1 MSEMTLMDLI
11 VLLRDEVEG
20 FIARVDEEFLSMY
33 REYSVFE
40 AILLHDEALEREK
53 QEAEPL
59 KRAYLR
65 AVAEVFRFIPMS
77 SQLPKGSIYE
87 EFVKALSGMEYE
99 EYDRLVDRR
108 FRRILEKWEKGE
120 IVVKEGEVL
129 RMENEVLE
137 IVRRLVEGLRM
148 EDEILETARHLVNVG
163 VFSKYVEILERRRQL
178 DEVGEFCK
186 VSKKPL
192 SVEERMALVGE
203 LIGGGDEIRVE
214 VGMLE
219 TKYGVFLG
227 CANWFDVL
235 VDVWRMQKDAEE
247 PILVSALY
255 IYLKPIVQKAEF
267 VKEYLEKF
275 YRRQLRQYG
284 EMPFLNACGI
294 ALMKLGCDVRVEGP
308 ESRSAEIIWY
318 W

>member
-11 VLLRDEVEG
+11 VPLRDEVED
-20 FIARVDEEFLSMY
+20 FIARVDEEFLS
-33 REYSVFE
+33 RFAENSVFK

-59 KRAYLR
+59 KKAYLR
-65 AVAEVFRFIPMS
+65 AVAKTFRFIPRGE
-77 SQLPKGSIYE
+77 LPRGSIYG
-87 EFVKALSGMEYE
+87 EFVKGLSGMEYE
-99 EYDRLVDRR
+99 EYEQLVDRR
-108 FRRILEKWEKGE
+108 LMRLMEKWEKGE
-120 IVVKEGEVL
+120 IVVKEGEWL
-129 RMENEVLE
+129 M
-137 IVRRLVEGLRM
+137 M

-163 VFSKYVEILERRRQL
+163 VFSKYVEILELRRQL

-186 VSKKPL
+186 VSEKPL
-192 SVEERMALVGE
+192 TEDERTALVEE
-203 LIGGGDEIRVE
+203 LIGGEDEIRVE

-227 CANWFDVL
+227 CANWFDV
-235 VDVWRMQKDAEE
+235 VMDVWRMQRDAEE

-255 IYLKPIVQKAEF
+255 IYLKPIVEKAEF

-284 EMPFLNACGI
+284 ETPFLNACGV
-294 ALMKLGCDVRVEGP
+294 ALMKLGCGVRVEEP
-308 ESRSAEIIWY
+308 KSRSAEIIWY